1 MRWPLR
7 PLQPLQKTQLQP
19 PFGPSVDSLRHPW
32 FTTTNLSY
40 RFPIFETSATALRGT
55 TGIQHYSTIFVCS
68 DLCRQ
73 SHFNWSL
80 SSWTGPRRVF
90 WRTGG
95 LQSPV
100 KFGLETCLNQLQFK
114 VRKTEADWINFCWG
128 PLAGINAYKDLQ
140 TKIRSAERRKL
151 LGWTDAGSK
160 AGSNHGVTC
169 MVQDAQVLS
178 AEMKQQTRNNP
189 LPKYQP
195 TRDSR
200 NCSPLHVGKDICHG
214 FWSPLPNQTLSSPAP
229 DTSWYIMRHYIS
241 SHQLWSLLAS
251 PCCPV
256 LLGLLGQGYGGYVT
270 ALCAASESISR
281 RRECVGCYRGIHL
294 EGRFFCF
301 CFGSGSCSIE
311 TYWNTIGSTWVQE
324 TMSIF
329 QMKYGLSAAQE
340 FAVQYPS
347 IFLGSCSW
355 DWSQAPQIL
364 IQSFAVPV
372 LYRNK
377 HPTAWRPHSTGAQV
391 LLAGSLL
398 RTYPAEDLNSVKD
411 ELKTFLS
418 TLAGNLLNTWRR
430 LEHATCEIL

>member
-1 MRWPLR
+1 MLEAKQDQITVSHAWSKMHRLCQQRWNSKHATILC
-7 PLQPLQKTQLQP
+7 Q
-19 PFGPSVDSLRHPW
+19 S
-32 FTTTNLSY
+32 
-40 RFPIFETSATALRGT
+40 TS
-55 TGIQHYSTIFVCS
+55 
-68 DLCRQ
+68 
-73 SHFNWSL
+73 
-80 SSWTGPRRVF
+80 P
-90 WRTGG
+90 
-95 LQSPV
+95 
-100 KFGLETCLNQLQFK
+100 LETRETLHLSTLA
-114 VRKTEADWINFCWG
+114 KTFAMGF
-128 PLAGINAYKDLQ
+128 DLPCQ
-140 TKIRSAERRKL
+140 TK
-151 LGWTDAGSK
+151 
-160 AGSNHGVTC
+160 H
-169 MVQDAQVLS
+169 
-178 AEMKQQTRNNP
+178 
-189 LPKYQP
+189 
-195 TRDSR
+195 
-200 NCSPLHVGKDICHG
+200 
-214 FWSPLPNQTLSSPAP
+214 SPAQHP
-229 DTSWYIMRHYIS
+229 IHHDTSWYSICHPIS
-241 SHQLWSLLAS
+241 SDSESLLAS

-256 LLGLLGQGYGGYVT
+256 LLGLLGQGYGT

-398 RTYPAEDLNSVKD
+398 RTYPAEDLNSVRD